1 MCGMWGPYVDT
12 LLDRTLRFEW
22 YMAMLV
28 INNGYHEDTCHG
40 EIGLCA

>member
-12 LLDRTLRFEW
+12 LLDSTLRFEW

-28 INNGYHEDTCHG
+28 INNGYYEDTCHG